1 MARRKT
7 MPGRK
12 NNQRKSKDHKNT
24 SRSATPRNAKEAI
37 EHIQQEANKLEIRTE
52 MIKQVTENILRE
64 SVPKIKKQAEE
75 LGSELEET
83 GNKETEAKN

>member
-12 NNQRKSKDHKNT
+12 NNQRKSKDYKNA
-24 SRSATPRNAKEAI
+24 SSAIPQNVKEAI

-52 MIKQVTENILRE
+52 MIKQVTENILQE